1 MLAIL
6 SFNTQRPKHYTH
18 RLQSSD
24 LFPNVTPH
32 VKVELTFKR
41 GQMHDENKEKKRRDL
56 KTLRLSRF
64 VKGRLDLLG
73 NLSVLVLDPSDQ
85 Q

>member
-1 MLAIL
+1 
-6 SFNTQRPKHYTH
+6 
-18 RLQSSD
+18 
-24 LFPNVTPH
+24 
-32 VKVELTFKR
+32 
-41 GQMHDENKEKKRRDL
+41 MHDENKEKKRRDL